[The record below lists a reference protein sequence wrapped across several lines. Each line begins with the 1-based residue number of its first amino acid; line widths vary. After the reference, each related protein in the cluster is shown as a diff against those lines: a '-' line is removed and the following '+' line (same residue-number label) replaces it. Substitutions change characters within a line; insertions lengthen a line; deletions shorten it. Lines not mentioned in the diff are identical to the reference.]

1 MHNNFKGIEKTVFG
15 RGSFSQLGTI
25 VEERRKDND
34 GYMLYLIDNYFQN
47 KGLSKRI
54 FPKEEDIV
62 RFIDVDPEEPTT
74 VQVDEIRDSAKA
86 KQGIPAAVIGIGGGS
101 ILDLAKATSLMFT
114 NDGPSE
120 NYQGLNLIRKP
131 GVYHIGVPTIS
142 GTGAEVSMTA
152 VLTGPAKKLG
162 LKCEWTVFNQIILDP
177 ELIESVPLDKWF
189 YTGMDT
195 FIHCIESREGILN
208 NAYSTAYGDQALA
221 LCRDIYLSKAAGQ
234 TKENN
239 EKLMV
244 ASLMGGMSLTYSE
257 VGIVHAMSYGL
268 SMILGEK
275 HCFANCIAF
284 QNLADYYPAGV
295 KEFGEMIKK
304 HKITLPKNLSKGW
317 SEDQIT
323 AMAQVAINLEH
334 MWNHAIGTDWK
345 TRISLDLVKDL
356 FRRL

>member
-1 MHNNFKGIEKTVFG
+1 
-15 RGSFSQLGTI
+15 
-25 VEERRKDND
+25 
-34 GYMLYLIDNYFQN
+34 
-47 KGLSKRI
+47 
-54 FPKEEDIV
+54 
-62 RFIDVDPEEPTT
+62 
-74 VQVDEIRDSAKA
+74 
-86 KQGIPAAVIGIGGGS
+86 
-101 ILDLAKATSLMFT
+101 MFT

-284 QNLADYYPAGV
+284 QNLADY
-295 KEFGEMIKK
+295 FD
-304 HKITLPKNLSKGW
+304 LL
-317 SEDQIT
+317 
-323 AMAQVAINLEH
+323 
-334 MWNHAIGTDWK
+334 HAHRSPGGK
-345 TRISLDLVKDL
+345 L
-356 FRRL
+356 